1 MGRADCRNDFSN
13 RFWNVSERGDTKTP
27 KTKPEFCTICRKT
40 KNDKKLLLKDYQ
52 YGILM
57 GAEKKQYFMRKLRG
71 KSPFVENCLQENIR

>member
-1 MGRADCRNDFSN
+1 M
-13 RFWNVSERGDTKTP
+13 
-27 KTKPEFCTICRKT
+27 
-40 KNDKKLLLKDYQ
+40 LLKDCQ